1 MNGNDTHSLAHT
13 VWNCKYHIVF
23 APKYRRKVFY
33 GQRRYDIGQ
42 ILRELCRW
50 KGVNLLEAEACP
62 DHIHM
67 LVEIPPKMSV
77 SSFMGFLKGTISLM
91 IYEKWGNAKYKYRNR
106 QFWCRGYYADT
117 AGKNERMITE
127 YIRNQLKNDEL
138 SEQLTLNFEDPF
150 TGSRR

>member
-1 MNGNDTHSLAHT
+1 MTSEEIEKICKQMDSKLGPLDKVLA
-13 VWNCKYHIVF
+13 NYEG
-23 APKYRRKVFY
+23 A
-33 GQRRYDIGQ
+33 
-42 ILRELCRW
+42 
-50 KGVNLLEAEACP
+50 KG
-62 DHIHM
+62 
-67 LVEIPPKMSV
+67 
-77 SSFMGFLKGTISLM
+77 
-91 IYEKWGNAKYKYRNR
+91 KWGNAKYKYRNR